1 MKKADDV
8 EKAHLLFKLIRGKS
22 NWGACYDRLEHFKRF
37 SKEAI
42 SELVKMRWV
51 IPKKKTN
58 FTGISANPEFKR
70 EIIEFIERNLPY
82 LKGALETI

>member
-1 MKKADDV
+1 MKKADDE

-42 SELVKMRWV
+42 DELAKTRWI

-58 FTGISANPEFKR
+58 YTGISANPEFKK
-70 EIIEFIERNLPY
+70 EIIEFIEKNIPHLTGE
-82 LKGALETI
+82 LK